1 LMEVL
6 LEGDRISKFF
16 GGLEAIHDLSFQ
28 VPKGDITGLI
38 GPNGAGK
45 TTLINLITAIH
56 PLSAGK
62 IRFKGKDITHAKS
75 YEIGQ
80 MGIART
86 FQIVKPFSGMTV
98 EENILIG
105 AWFGKSGMKRTKQEA
120 LKKVGQV
127 LELVGLKKKQGALVE
142 QTTIPD
148 RKKLELAK
156 ALAMEPELLFLD
168 EVMAGLTP
176 KETEDMMVL
185 VKDLKRKGIT
195 ILVIE
200 HVMKAIMGISD
211 QILVLDQG
219 KLIARGTPEE
229 ISTNERVIE
238 AYLGARYA
246 QKRGVGAGHA

>member
-1 LMEVL
+1 MEVL
-6 LEGDRISKFF
+6 LEGEGVSKFF
-16 GGLEAIHDLSFQ
+16 GGLEAIHDLSFR
-28 VPKGDITGLI
+28 VPKGEITGLI

-45 TTLINLITAIH
+45 TTLINLITAIY
-56 PLSAGK
+56 PVSTGK
-62 IRFKGKDITHAKS
+62 IHFKGKDITQKKS
-75 YEIGQ
+75 YEIGE

-86 FQIVKPFSGMTV
+86 FQIAKPFSGMTV

-120 LKKVGQV
+120 LKKVDEV
-127 LELVGLKKKQGALVE
+127 LELVGLRKKQRALVE

-148 RKKLELAK
+148 RKKLELGK

-176 KETEDMMVL
+176 KETEDMMAL
-185 VKDLKRKGIT
+185 VQELNRKGIT

-211 QILVLDQG
+211 RILVLDQG
-219 KLIARGTPEE
+219 KLLAQGTPEE
-229 ISTNERVIE
+229 ISKNERVIG

-246 QKRGVGAGHA
+246 QKTGIRTGHA

>member
-1 LMEVL
+1 MEVL
-6 LEGDRISKFF
+6 LEGERVSKFF

-28 VPKGDITGLI
+28 VHKGEITGLI

-45 TTLINLITAIH
+45 TTLINLITAIY
-56 PLSAGK
+56 PVSTGK
-62 IRFKGKDITHAKS
+62 IRFKGKDITQTKA
-75 YEIGQ
+75 YEIGE

-86 FQIVKPFSGMTV
+86 FQIAKPFSGMTV
-98 EENILIG
+98 GENILIG

-120 LKKVGQV
+120 LKKVDEV
-127 LELVGLKKKQGALVE
+127 LELVGLRKKQGVLVE

-148 RKKLELAK
+148 RKRLELGK

-176 KETEDMMVL
+176 KETEDVMAL
-185 VKDLKRKGIT
+185 VKELNRKGIT

-211 QILVLDQG
+211 RILVLDQG
-219 KLIARGTPEE
+219 KLLAQGTPEE
-229 ISTNERVIE
+229 ISKNERVIG

-246 QKRGVGAGHA
+246 QKSGIRVSDA